1 VLGISLD
8 QPNAKDKW
16 MKAIYD
22 DNLTWTH
29 VSDLKYWNNE
39 VAKAY
44 GIQAI
49 PQNYLLDREGK
60 IIGKNLR
67 GDKLQSTLEELFT
80 SK

>member
-1 VLGISLD
+1 
-8 QPNAKDKW
+8 
-16 MKAIYD
+16 
-22 DNLTWTH
+22 